1 LLRRVNV
8 ATATGLTA
16 RLASRAASLRLQELP
31 EDILELARQA
41 VIDWFG
47 VTLGGCGEDGPLM
60 LLETLPA
67 CDPRDS
73 RTATVVGHG
82 VRLATRDAALVNG
95 TASHRLDFDDVNM
108 RLPGHASVAVLG
120 AALALGEQRDASGA
134 ELIVAF
140 VAGYETACRVALA
153 VGEQPYALGFHA
165 TGTIGTFGAAA
176 ACARLLELDAAAT
189 AVAFGIAAS
198 EAAGLKCNLGT
209 MTKSLHAGKACENGL
224 LAAELAARGFTAQT
238 SAIEAEQ
245 GFAAISGGGCDA
257 AAALADPP
265 GGWFLRENLFKHHA
279 ACFFTHSAIEGVREL
294 RDTHDLSAEQLEGM
308 TLHVSEVELGAC
320 AIPEPATGLEVK
332 FSIAHLA
339 AMALLDRDTAAIV
352 DADAGDEQVIAVRR
366 RIVLAADGTAGQ
378 PTRVEAE
385 LRDGSLVEACR
396 DVNTP
401 GSDLAAQRLRLEQKF
416 ASLASPV
423 LGTAGAAE
431 LLSRLGALEQSSVR
445 ALMAAATRST

>member
-1 LLRRVNV
+1 MNI

-16 RLASRAASLRLQELP
+16 RLASRAASVRFEELP
-31 EDILELARQA
+31 ADVVELARQA
-41 VIDWFG
+41 MIDWFG
-47 VTLGGCGEDGPLM
+47 VTLGGCREDGPLM
-60 LLETLPA
+60 LLETLTGG
-67 CDPRDS
+67 DPRGS
-73 RTATVVGHG
+73 GMAGVVGHG
-82 VRLATRDAALVNG
+82 VRLATRDAALMNG
-95 TASHRLDFDDVNM
+95 TAAHRLDFDDVNL
-108 RLPGHASVAVLG
+108 RLPGHASVAALG

-153 VGEQPYALGFHA
+153 VGEQPYQLGFHA

-189 AVAFGIAAS
+189 AVALGIAAS

-224 LAAELAARGFTAQT
+224 LAAELAARGFTAKDG
-238 SAIEAEQ
+238 AIEAEQ
-245 GFAAISGGGCDA
+245 GFAAVSGGGCDA

-265 GGWFLRENLFKHHA
+265 EGWFLRENLFKHHA

-294 RDTHDLSAEQLEGM
+294 RAAHDLSAEQLESM

-320 AIPEPATGLEVK
+320 AIAAPATGLEVK
-332 FSIAHLA
+332 FSISHLA
-339 AMALLDRDTAAIV
+339 AMALLGRDTAVIV
-352 DADAGDEQVIAVRR
+352 DGDATDAEVVALRGRIALADDGRAGH
-366 RIVLAADGTAGQ
+366 

-385 LRDGSLVEACR
+385 LRDGSLLAACCE
-396 DVNTP
+396 VNRP
-401 GSDLAAQRLRLEQKF
+401 ESDLAGQRVRLERKF
-416 ASLASPV
+416 ASLAAPV
-423 LGTAGAAE
+423 IGRAGAAE
-431 LLSRLGALEQSSVR
+431 LLSRLGALGQTSVR